1 MPRRARITVPGIPWH
16 IIQRGHNRSACFY
29 AESDYQYYLS
39 ILGEQAKKY
48 ACTVH
53 AYVMMTNHVHLLCT
67 PQHENSAA
75 QLMKNQGQRYV
86 QYINRTYRR
95 SGTLWEGRFKSC
107 LAQSETYVM
116 TCYRY
121 IELNP
126 VRANRVHHPR
136 DYRWSSYR
144 ANAAGRQDYILT
156 PHSLYMRLGQN
167 AGQRETAYR
176 GLFEVDLDL
185 DPDQI
190 TAIRNATNGNYVL
203 GASRFQEEIEKMPRR
218 RVAPG
223 KSGRPA
229 KCKISGRTG

>member
-16 IIQRGHNRSACFY
+16 IIQRGNNRSACFY
-29 AESDYQYYLS
+29 ADADYQYYLFT
-39 ILGEQAKKY
+39 LGEQSKKY
-48 ACTVH
+48 GCAIH

-67 PQHENSAA
+67 PQHEDSAA
-75 QLMKNQGQRYV
+75 QLMKNLGQRYV

-126 VRANRVHHPR
+126 VRANMVHHPR
-136 DYRWSSYR
+136 DYHWSSYR
-144 ANAAGRQDYILT
+144 ANAEGRKDPILT

-167 AGQRETAYR
+167 KAQRESAYR
-176 GLFEVDLDL
+176 GLFEVSLN
-185 DPDQI
+185 PDRI
-190 TAIRNATNGNYVL
+190 TAIRDATNGNYAL
-203 GASRFQEEIEKMPRR
+203 GDGRFQKEIEKMLRR
-218 RVAPG
+218 RVVPG

-229 KCKISGRTG
+229 KCKISDSTE

>member
-16 IIQRGHNRSACFY
+16 IIQRGNNRSACFY
-29 AESDYQYYLS
+29 TESDYRYYLCT
-39 ILGEQAKKY
+39 LGEQAEKY
-48 ACTVH
+48 GCAIH

-75 QLMKNQGQRYV
+75 LLMKNLGQRYV

-126 VRANRVHHPR
+126 VRAGMVYHPR

-144 ANAAGRQDYILT
+144 ANAEGGKDSVLT
-156 PHSLYMRLGQN
+156 PHSLYMQLGQN
-167 AGQRETAYR
+167 EAQRESAYR
-176 GLFEVDLDL
+176 GQFNMNLDS
-185 DPDQI
+185 DQI
-190 TAIRNATNGNYVL
+190 TAIRDATNGNYAL
-203 GASRFQEEIEKMPRR
+203 GDGRFQQEIEKMLRR

-229 KCKISGRTG
+229 KSGTG

>member
-1 MPRRARITVPGIPWH
+1 
-16 IIQRGHNRSACFY
+16 
-29 AESDYQYYLS
+29 
-39 ILGEQAKKY
+39 
-48 ACTVH
+48 
-53 AYVMMTNHVHLLCT
+53 MMTNHVHLLCT
-67 PQHENSAA
+67 PQHENSAE

-107 LAQSETYVM
+107 LAHGETYVM

-144 ANAAGRQDYILT
+144 ANAEGRQDSILT

-176 GLFEVDLDL
+176 GLFEVDLD
-185 DPDQI
+185 PDQI

-203 GASRFQEEIEKMPRR
+203 GVSRFQEEIEKMPRR

>member
-16 IIQRGHNRSACFY
+16 IIQRGNNRSACFY
-29 AESDYQYYLS
+29 AEADYQYYLS
-39 ILGEQAKKY
+39 TLGEQAQKY
-48 ACTVH
+48 GCAVH

-75 QLMKNQGQRYV
+75 QLMKNLGQRYV

-107 LAQSETYVM
+107 LAQSEAYVI

-126 VRANRVHHPR
+126 VRANMVHHPG

-144 ANAAGRQDYILT
+144 ANAEGRQDPVLT
-156 PHSLYMRLGQN
+156 PHSLYLRLGQN
-167 AGQRETAYR
+167 EAQRKAAYR
-176 GLFEVDLDL
+176 GLFEVDLD
-185 DPDQI
+185 PYQI
-190 TAIRNATNGNYVL
+190 TAIRNATNGNYAL
-203 GASRFQEEIEKMPRR
+203 GDGRFQEEIEKMLRR
-218 RVAPG
+218 RVMPG

-229 KCKISGRTG
+229 KRTTSDSTG